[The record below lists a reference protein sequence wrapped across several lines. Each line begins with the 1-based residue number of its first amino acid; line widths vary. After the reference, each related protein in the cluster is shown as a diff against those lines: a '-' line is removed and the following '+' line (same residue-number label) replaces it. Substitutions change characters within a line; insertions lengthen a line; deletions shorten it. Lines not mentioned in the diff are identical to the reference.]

1 MRAVANMNP
10 ALKSMRLM
18 KGLGALCLAAALAA
32 CGTAK
37 PKPTPLGANV
47 PLFAVSQVWTASIG
61 SLGAIQ
67 LTPAVQ
73 GDSVT
78 LATASGEIASFNAA
92 TGASLWRTKLSDKLA
107 AGVGS
112 DGTTYVVVTAQNEV
126 VALRDGAE
134 QWRHRLPARSYTAP
148 FVAGGRVFVLTADRT
163 LIALDAQNGA
173 EIWSRERDGEPL
185 VLQKSGVLLAVGN
198 TLVTGYSG
206 RIAGVSPDT
215 GSEYWDAVINA
226 PRGINDIER
235 LVDPV
240 GRVSRERSDVCVQA
254 FQSAI
259 GCVDASRG
267 VTRWTQRVNGSV
279 GVHGDT
285 TEIFSVDNTGRVQA
299 WDRYDGKNVWMS
311 DRLRYRDLTAPLLLG
326 RAVVVG
332 DESGT
337 LHLLSRQDG
346 SPLNRFQLNSSGI
359 SVAPVVVG
367 NTLIAVTNNGS
378 VFGFRPD

>member
-1 MRAVANMNP
+1 
-10 ALKSMRLM
+10 MRLM
-18 KGLGALCLAAALAA
+18 KGLGALCLSAALAA

-37 PKPTPLGANV
+37 PKPTPLEANV
-47 PLFAVSQVWTASIG
+47 PLFAVSQVWSASIG

-67 LTPAVQ
+67 LTPAVV

-78 LATASGEIASFNAA
+78 LATASGEIASFNAL

-112 DGTTYVVVTAQNEV
+112 DGTTYAVVTAQNEV
-126 VALRDGAE
+126 VALREGVE

-148 FVAGGRVFVLTADRT
+148 LVAGGRVFILTADRT

-173 EIWSRERDGEPL
+173 EIWNRERDGEPL
-185 VLQKSGVLLAVGN
+185 VLQKSGVLLPVGN

-215 GSEYWDAVINA
+215 GAEYWDAVINA

-240 GRVSRERSDVCVQA
+240 GRVSRERSDVCAQA

-259 GCVDASRG
+259 GCVDTSRG

-285 TEIFSVDNTGRVQA
+285 TEVFSVDNTGRMQA

-311 DRLRYRDLTAPLLLG
+311 DRLRYRNLTAPLLLG